1 MCLGGPAHAPAFPA
15 QAPRPLV
22 DFYFAFSAAPVTA
35 WPALEISWPAPAVVL
50 QADNSVA
57 VASNATSVKA
67 VAIRGMVFIPSESP
81 CTMPGLAT

>member
-1 MCLGGPAHAPAFPA
+1 
-15 QAPRPLV
+15 
-22 DFYFAFSAAPVTA
+22 
-35 WPALEISWPAPAVVL
+35 VVL